1 MIQKSKVRAY
11 VRERGF
17 RLSADALPALEEAVR
32 TILARAIV
40 YTKPQKTLH
49 GKEILMAISR
59 GFLVPGKESHDRR
72 AR

>member
-17 RLSADALPALEEAVR
+17 RLSADALPALEDAVR

-40 YTKPQKTLH
+40 YTKPQKTVH

-59 GFLVPGKESHDRR
+59 GSLVPRKESHDRK
-72 AR
+72 AK